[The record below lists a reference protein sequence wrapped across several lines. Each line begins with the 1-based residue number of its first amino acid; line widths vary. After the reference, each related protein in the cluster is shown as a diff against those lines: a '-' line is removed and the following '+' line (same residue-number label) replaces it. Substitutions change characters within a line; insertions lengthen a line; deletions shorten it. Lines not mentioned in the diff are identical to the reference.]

1 MAYLCLTVLLQIKSL
16 ERHMMTARFL
26 PHFSQNPSSN
36 IALLTCC
43 PLVTIITE
51 VIVIVTDE
59 IVYEY
64 QRAVPLL
71 NE

>member
-1 MAYLCLTVLLQIKSL
+1 MAYQFLAVLLLIKSL
-16 ERHMMTARFL
+16 ERHNDDCK
-26 PHFSQNPSSN
+26 FSPTLQSEPFQV
-36 IALLTCC
+36 ALLTCC
-43 PLVTIITE
+43 PVVTIITE

-59 IVYEY
+59 ILHEY